1 MYKKIVLSINVRV
14 VSGEN
19 GLVWKKC
26 FFKLIKIVFKFFMVF
41 KDGNISKILKMFKF
55 LKFYFVSFVVLLFES
70 NYKEFGV
77 GKILDKSV
85 VYFVVFKKD
94 VEFKKE

>member
-1 MYKKIVLSINVRV
+1 
-14 VSGEN
+14 
-19 GLVWKKC
+19 
-26 FFKLIKIVFKFFMVF
+26 MVF

-70 NYKEFGV
+70 NYKQFGV
-77 GKILDKSV
+77 GKILGKSV

-94 VEFKKE
+94 VEFKKEQELKRKVYCKDFSLVNLMLKREKKDDGRYG